1 MRKIERPKSGQQLR
15 SVFAATA
22 VSVTMTVATAMVAFV
37 VAVAC
42 FFAARAFAAAAA
54 FPLFSVSVTAAAF
67 FFVSKMSMASASAFF
82 MTMTMVA
89 ASAGG
94 RGFNVVLK
102 RSGDESSNGD
112 IAIAFVAGIKRD
124 VGLRER
130 LHGARSE
137 TAANDAVNGVLY
149 EKVHHGG
156 VTVAACGNRFG
167 RNDGSVL
174 HNIDLEVGR
183 HAEVLEDSVVFEW
196 QSDFHVRNSLNFIL
210 RG

>member
-1 MRKIERPKSGQQLR
+1 M
-15 SVFAATA
+15 FAATA

-67 FFVSKMSMASASAFF
+67 FFVSMMSMASASAFF

-102 RSGDESSNGD
+102 RSGDESS
-112 IAIAFVAGIKRD
+112 IKRD

-130 LHGARSE
+130 LHGSRSE
-137 TAANDAVNGVLY
+137 AAADHAVNGVLY

-183 HAEVLEDSVVFEW
+183 HAEVLEDGVVFDGHR
-196 QSDFHVRNSLNFIL
+196 DFHM
-210 RG
+210 

>member
-1 MRKIERPKSGQQLR
+1 MRKIEGPKSGQQLR

-54 FPLFSVSVTAAAF
+54 FPFFSVSVTAAAF
-67 FFVSKMSMASASAFF
+67 FFVSMMSMASASAFF

-183 HAEVLEDSVVFEW
+183 HAEVLEDSVVFDW

>member
-94 RGFNVVLK
+94 GGFNVVLK

-183 HAEVLEDSVVFEW
+183 HAEVLVDSVVFDW

>member
-102 RSGDESSNGD
+102 RSSDESSNGD

-183 HAEVLEDSVVFEW
+183 HAEVLEDSVVFDW

>member
-89 ASAGG
+89 ASVGG

-183 HAEVLEDSVVFEW
+183 HAEVLEDSVVFDW

>member
-15 SVFAATA
+15 SVLAATA

-54 FPLFSVSVTAAAF
+54 FTLFSVSVTAAAF
-67 FFVSKMSMASASAFF
+67 FFVSMMSMTSASAFF

-94 RGFNVVLK
+94 RGFN
-102 RSGDESSNGD
+102 
-112 IAIAFVAGIKRD
+112 AFVAGIKRD

-137 TAANDAVNGVLY
+137 AAANDAVDCIFHQ
-149 EKVHHGG
+149 KIHHGG
-156 VTVAACGNRFG
+156 VAVATRSDRFG
-167 RNDGSVL
+167 
-174 HNIDLEVGR
+174 
-183 HAEVLEDSVVFEW
+183 
-196 QSDFHVRNSLNFIL
+196 
-210 RG
+210 

>member
-15 SVFAATA
+15 SAFAATA

-67 FFVSKMSMASASAFF
+67 FFVSKMSMASASAFC

-183 HAEVLEDSVVFEW
+183 HAEVLEDGVVFDGHR
-196 QSDFHVRNSLNFIL
+196 DFHM
-210 RG
+210 

>member
-1 MRKIERPKSGQQLR
+1 M
-15 SVFAATA
+15 FAATA
-22 VSVTMTVATAMVAFV
+22 VSVTMTVASAMVAFV

-183 HAEVLEDSVVFEW
+183 HAEVLEDSVVFDW

>member
-1 MRKIERPKSGQQLR
+1 
-15 SVFAATA
+15 VFSAAA
-22 VSVTMTVATAMVAFV
+22 VTVAMSMPAASAMACS
-37 VAVAC
+37 VAVAF
-42 FFAARAFAAAAA
+42 FFAAFAVTAAAA
-54 FPLFSVSVTAAAF
+54 FALLFVTVTAATLFCMA
-67 FFVSKMSMASASAFF
+67 VVSMATASTLFVARP
-82 MTMTMVA
+82 MAVMVA
-89 ASAGG
+89 AAGCG
-94 RGFNVVLK
+94 GFNVVLK

-137 TAANDAVNGVLY
+137 AAADHAVNGVLY

-183 HAEVLEDSVVFEW
+183 HAEVLEDGVVFDGHR
-196 QSDFHVRNSLNFIL
+196 DFHM
-210 RG
+210 

>member
-1 MRKIERPKSGQQLR
+1 M
-15 SVFAATA
+15 FAATA

-67 FFVSKMSMASASAFF
+67 FFVSMMSMASASAFF

-183 HAEVLEDSVVFEW
+183 HAEVLEDSVVFDW

>member
-1 MRKIERPKSGQQLR
+1 MFSAAAVTVTMSMP
-15 SVFAATA
+15 VTAATA
-22 VSVTMTVATAMVAFV
+22 FS
-37 VAVAC
+37 VAVAF
-42 FFAARAFAAAAA
+42 FFAAFAVTAAAA
-54 FPLFSVSVTAAAF
+54 FALLFVTVTAATLFCMA
-67 FFVSKMSMASASAFF
+67 VVSMATASTLFVA
-82 MTMTMVA
+82 MPMAVMVA
-89 ASAGG
+89 AAGCG
-94 RGFNVVLK
+94 GFNVVFK
-102 RSGDESSNGD
+102 CAGDERGD
-112 IAIAFVAGIKRD
+112 GSITVAFVAGIKRD

-183 HAEVLEDSVVFEW
+183 HAEVLEDSVVFDW

>member
-1 MRKIERPKSGQQLR
+1 M
-15 SVFAATA
+15 FAATA

-67 FFVSKMSMASASAFF
+67 FFVSMMSMASASAFF

-156 VTVAACGNRFG
+156 VTVTACGNRFG

-183 HAEVLEDSVVFEW
+183 HAEVLEDGVVFDGHR
-196 QSDFHVRNSLNFIL
+196 DFHM
-210 RG
+210 

>member
-22 VSVTMTVATAMVAFV
+22 VSVTMTVATAMMAFV

-183 HAEVLEDSVVFEW
+183 HAEVLEDSVVFDW

>member
-1 MRKIERPKSGQQLR
+1 M
-15 SVFAATA
+15 FAATA

-67 FFVSKMSMASASAFF
+67 FFVSKMSMASASAFC

-102 RSGDESSNGD
+102 RSGDERSNGD

-183 HAEVLEDSVVFEW
+183 HAEVLEDSVVFDW

>member
-1 MRKIERPKSGQQLR
+1 M
-15 SVFAATA
+15 FAATA

-167 RNDGSVL
+167 RSDGSVL

-183 HAEVLEDSVVFEW
+183 HAEVLEDSVVFDW

>member
-54 FPLFSVSVTAAAF
+54 FPFFSVSVTAAAF
-67 FFVSKMSMASASAFF
+67 FFVSMMSMASASAFF

-137 TAANDAVNGVLY
+137 TAADHAVNGVLY

-183 HAEVLEDSVVFEW
+183 HAEVLEDGVVFDGHR
-196 QSDFHVRNSLNFIL
+196 DFHM
-210 RG
+210 

>member
-1 MRKIERPKSGQQLR
+1 M
-15 SVFAATA
+15 FAATA
-22 VSVTMTVATAMVAFV
+22 VSVPMTVATAMVAFV

-183 HAEVLEDSVVFEW
+183 HAEVLEDSVVFDGHR
-196 QSDFHVRNSLNFIL
+196 DFHM
-210 RG
+210 

>member
-42 FFAARAFAAAAA
+42 FFAARAFAAATA

-183 HAEVLEDSVVFEW
+183 HAEVLEDSVVFDW

>member
-94 RGFNVVLK
+94 GGFNVVLK

-183 HAEVLEDSVVFEW
+183 HAEVLEDSVVFDW

>member
-42 FFAARAFAAAAA
+42 FFAARVFAAAAA

-183 HAEVLEDSVVFEW
+183 HAEVLEDSVVFDW

>member
-94 RGFNVVLK
+94 RDFNVVLK

-183 HAEVLEDSVVFEW
+183 HAEVLEDSVVFDW

>member
-67 FFVSKMSMASASAFF
+67 FFVSKMSMASASAFC

-183 HAEVLEDSVVFEW
+183 HAEVLEDGVVFDGHR
-196 QSDFHVRNSLNFIL
+196 DFHM
-210 RG
+210 

>member
-1 MRKIERPKSGQQLR
+1 M
-15 SVFAATA
+15 FAATA
-22 VSVTMTVATAMVAFV
+22 VSVTMTVATATVAFV

-183 HAEVLEDSVVFEW
+183 HAEVLEDSVVFDW

>member
-22 VSVTMTVATAMVAFV
+22 VSVTMTVASAMVAFV

-183 HAEVLEDSVVFEW
+183 HAEVLEDSVVFDW

>member
-15 SVFAATA
+15 SVLAATA

-183 HAEVLEDSVVFEW
+183 HAEVLEDSVVFDW

>member
-1 MRKIERPKSGQQLR
+1 M
-15 SVFAATA
+15 FAATA

-156 VTVAACGNRFG
+156 VTVATCGNRFG

-183 HAEVLEDSVVFEW
+183 HAEVLEDSVVFDW

>member
-67 FFVSKMSMASASAFF
+67 FFVSKMSMASAYAFF

-183 HAEVLEDSVVFEW
+183 HAEVLEDSVVFDW

>member
-67 FFVSKMSMASASAFF
+67 FFVSMMSMASASAFF

-183 HAEVLEDSVVFEW
+183 HAEVLEDSVVFDW

>member
-67 FFVSKMSMASASAFF
+67 FFVSMMSMASASASF

-183 HAEVLEDSVVFEW
+183 HAEVLEDSVVFDW

>member
-67 FFVSKMSMASASAFF
+67 FFVSMMSMASASAFF

-112 IAIAFVAGIKRD
+112 IAITFVAGIKRD

-183 HAEVLEDSVVFEW
+183 HAEVLEDSVVFDW

>member
-1 MRKIERPKSGQQLR
+1 ML
-15 SVFAATA
+15 AATA

-183 HAEVLEDSVVFEW
+183 HAEVLEDSVVFDW

>member
-22 VSVTMTVATAMVAFV
+22 VSVTMTLATAMVAFV

-183 HAEVLEDSVVFEW
+183 HAEVLEDSVVFDW

>member
-1 MRKIERPKSGQQLR
+1 M
-15 SVFAATA
+15 FAATA
-22 VSVTMTVATAMVAFV
+22 VSVTMTVATAMVPFV

-67 FFVSKMSMASASAFF
+67 FFVSKMSMASASAFC

-102 RSGDESSNGD
+102 RSGDERSNGD

-183 HAEVLEDSVVFEW
+183 HAEVLEDGVVFDGHR
-196 QSDFHVRNSLNFIL
+196 DFHM
-210 RG
+210 

>member
-1 MRKIERPKSGQQLR
+1 M
-15 SVFAATA
+15 FAATA

-67 FFVSKMSMASASAFF
+67 FFVSKMSMASAYAFF

-183 HAEVLEDSVVFEW
+183 HAEVLEDSVVFDW

>member
-1 MRKIERPKSGQQLR
+1 M
-15 SVFAATA
+15 FAATA
-22 VSVTMTVATAMVAFV
+22 VSVTMTVATAMEAFV

-183 HAEVLEDSVVFEW
+183 HAEVLEDGVVFDGHR
-196 QSDFHVRNSLNFIL
+196 DFHM
-210 RG
+210 

>member
-1 MRKIERPKSGQQLR
+1 M
-15 SVFAATA
+15 FAATA

-94 RGFNVVLK
+94 RDFNVVLK

-183 HAEVLEDSVVFEW
+183 HAEVLEDSVVFDW

>member
-42 FFAARAFAAAAA
+42 FFAAAAA

-67 FFVSKMSMASASAFF
+67 FFVSMMSMASASAFF

-112 IAIAFVAGIKRD
+112 IAITFVAGIKRD

-137 TAANDAVNGVLY
+137 AAANDAVDCIFHQ
-149 EKVHHGG
+149 KIHHGG
-156 VTVAACGNRFG
+156 VAVATRSDRFG
-167 RNDGSVL
+167 
-174 HNIDLEVGR
+174 
-183 HAEVLEDSVVFEW
+183 
-196 QSDFHVRNSLNFIL
+196 
-210 RG
+210 